1 MDALLFSPLS
11 LRGLTLRN
19 RIVLSPMLTY
29 SATNGYTND
38 THLAHLAK
46 FAVGGAGL
54 VMVESTKI
62 DPRGCSTPRD
72 LGLWKDEF
80 IPGMRRI
87 VELVKRYGAACGIQ
101 LGHSGRKARR
111 SVPWEGRVPLT
122 DECPGVDRGERWELI
137 APSAIAHDEKYQ
149 SPREMTHA
157 DIAELVEAWSQ
168 GARRANEAGFDVLEI
183 HGAHGYLIHQFLSAT
198 ANRRTDQYGGS
209 LENRMRF
216 AVEVARGVR
225 RRWPEDKPLSLR
237 VSAVD
242 ETGWDI
248 EDSIAL
254 ARTLGEHGVDV
265 IDCSTGGMSD
275 ARPAANAIY
284 YGYQVK
290 HAAAIRRGSGVK
302 TMAVGMIVHADQA
315 EAILQAGEADLV
327 ALGREY
333 LVNPNWALD
342 AALKLGISAP
352 YAQLPPVFGH
362 YLGSRQRS
370 FAGLRN
376 STWQTGIQERA
387 GQER

>member
-1 MDALLFSPLS
+1 
-11 LRGLTLRN
+11 
-19 RIVLSPMLTY
+19 
-29 SATNGYTND
+29 
-38 THLAHLAK
+38 
-46 FAVGGAGL
+46 
-54 VMVESTKI
+54 
-62 DPRGCSTPRD
+62 
-72 LGLWKDEF
+72 
-80 IPGMRRI
+80 
-87 VELVKRYGAACGIQ
+87 
-101 LGHSGRKARR
+101 
-111 SVPWEGRVPLT
+111 VPWEGRTPLT
-122 DECPGVDRGERWELI
+122 DECPGVDHGERWELI

-149 SPREMTHA
+149 TPREMTHA

-168 GARRANEAGFDVLEI
+168 GARRAEEAGFDVLEI

-198 ANRRTDQYGGS
+198 ANRRTDHYGGS

-225 RRWPEDKPLSLR
+225 RSWPSHKPLSLR

-275 ARPAANAIY
+275 ARPAANAVY

-290 HAAAIRRGSGVK
+290 HAQAIRQRAGVK

-315 EAILQAGEADLV
+315 EAILQSGEADLV
-327 ALGREY
+327 AIGREY

-352 YAQLPPVFGH
+352 YAHLPPVFGH

-376 STWQTGIQERA
+376 STWQAGLKNSTADER
-387 GQER
+387 